1 MREEN
6 IFFDKKLEILKEGFA
21 QLDADRRALNRE
33 KKAFI
38 AEKNARLKE
47 KSFREKSITGD
58 VADNIFLLLI
68 RKMESGSLMLLWKR
82 NLVYNCINAVIYNN
96 YEKYSFSG
104 D

>member
-1 MREEN
+1 MQIVGN
-6 IFFDKKLEILKEGFA
+6 TNTNYPSHL
-21 QLDADRRALNRE
+21 
-33 KKAFI
+33 
-38 AEKNARLKE
+38 
-47 KSFREKSITGD
+47 GD